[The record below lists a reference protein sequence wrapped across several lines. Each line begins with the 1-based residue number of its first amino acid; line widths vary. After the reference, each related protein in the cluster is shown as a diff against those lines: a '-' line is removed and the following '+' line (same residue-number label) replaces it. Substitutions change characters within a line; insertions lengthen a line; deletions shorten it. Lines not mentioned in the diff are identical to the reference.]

1 MPYICSLKPQ
11 NKLNA
16 MAKRTL
22 LLLMLLAM
30 FLLPSVRMMAVP
42 VAVPLEVGYND
53 PSGNQP
59 NPHKNPTYIP
69 SVIQDGYEIT
79 FLAIHPAYTLNIV
92 ANGVVVYSVAL
103 SPYTTSVVLP
113 SWLSGQYEI
122 QLRPDDYYYLYGYI
136 EL

>member
-1 MPYICSLKPQ
+1 MKHYLKSQ
-11 NKLNA
+11 NLRRA
-16 MAKRTL
+16 
-22 LLLMLLAM
+22 MLLIVVSW
-30 FLLPSVRMMAVP
+30 LLGGLAFAIPVQINLTVGINDPFPGIPELHKGPEYVPSVV
-42 VAVPLEVGYND
+42 L
-53 PSGNQP
+53 
-59 NPHKNPTYIP
+59 
-69 SVIQDGYEIT
+69 DGYEIT

>member
-1 MPYICSLKPQ
+1 MKHYLKSQ
-11 NKLNA
+11 NLRRA
-16 MAKRTL
+16 
-22 LLLMLLAM
+22 MLLIVVSW
-30 FLLPSVRMMAVP
+30 LLGGFAYAITVQIN
-42 VAVPLEVGYND
+42 LTVGIND
-53 PSGNQP
+53 PIPVSPGHDRGP
-59 NPHKNPTYIP
+59 EYVP
-69 SVIQDGYEIT
+69 SVIQNDYEIT

-113 SWLSGQYEI
+113 SWLSGDYEI